1 MNGFFFL
8 LLALDSTG
16 KISFHGNL
24 NFLGAQTELE
34 LVISSD
40 PLPASSYGPNSQ
52 ENCQCHSYLSL
63 LRSTRED
70 PRHTKMIFIVLVQG
84 EHRKMCLSTRRRSCQ
99 DPSQVEE
106 VALERTE
113 QGPQSHTWLSLSWSS
128 FFLRLFPL
136 DCFPSNADSFGT
148 SWTAWEQNIH
158 TFCFQAGIRIN
169 CPLNT
174 ATN

>member
-1 MNGFFFL
+1 M
-8 LLALDSTG
+8 G
-16 KISFHGNL
+16 KSVCTVTWTFWGHRLNL
-24 NFLGAQTELE
+24 NWSF
-34 LVISSD
+34 
-40 PLPASSYGPNSQ
+40 PLTH
-52 ENCQCHSYLSL
+52 CQPLHMAPIHGKTANVTPKSYLSL

-84 EHRKMCLSTRRRSCQ
+84 EQRKMCLSTRRRSCQ
-99 DPSQVEE
+99 DPLSGGGSSAWENRARATKPH
-106 VALERTE
+106 VAVTFVIL
-113 QGPQSHTWLSLSWSS
+113 L
-128 FFLRLFPL
+128 FLRLFPL
-136 DCFPSNADSFGT
+136 DYFPSNADSFGT